1 MAANLLP
8 FVTQISNDR
17 VGSPFNALL
26 NKNATTGMMCGNPTF
41 SQTMAELN
49 YDTLDVLR
57 REHPGW
63 RLLCSDHAPLVVAF
77 LNRSFI
83 KPNVRI
89 IPESD
94 LSEALEDELFALRER
109 LGPDTFPRAARD
121 YLNDWASSAKGWLRK
136 FYLRGT
142 DEPHFDLV
150 PATERVIAWLT
161 ELEARSFVGTESRL
175 LTLFELLRQ
184 MATGSQSDPSARVAE
199 LQKRRDNL
207 DEEIRQTLEGQVS
220 LLDDTAM
227 RDRFQQFT
235 QMARELLSDFREVE
249 QNFRHLDRSVRERIA
264 LWEGSKAALLEEI
277 LGRRDAIDDS
287 DQGRSFHAFWD
298 FLMSDRRQ
306 QELTSL
312 LDTILDHPAIS
323 ATEPDPR
330 LRRVHY
336 DWLQAGDHTQRTVAD
351 LSKQLRRFLDD
362 QAWLENRRI
371 MDLLRGIEVKSLGV
385 RDTQPTAAGFMEMR
399 ETSADIRLPFERPLF
414 KPSFKPT
421 LATTI
426 LAASGEEI
434 DASALFAV
442 RVVDKA
448 ALASHIRHSLQKAQQ
463 VTLRELVETRPLEHG
478 LAEVIAYLE
487 IASGAFTITVDETAE
502 ETLQWSVLSE
512 DGALIRKSARLPRVI
527 FVR

>member
-1 MAANLLP
+1 
-8 FVTQISNDR
+8 
-17 VGSPFNALL
+17 
-26 NKNATTGMMCGNPTF
+26 
-41 SQTMAELN
+41 MAELN

-57 REHPGW
+57 KEHPGW
-63 RLLCSDHAPLVVAF
+63 RLLCSDHAPLVVSFLHRAF
-77 LNRSFI
+77 I
-83 KPNVRI
+83 QPNVRVM
-89 IPESD
+89 PEPV
-94 LSEALEDELFALRER
+94 LAEALEDELFALRES
-109 LGPDTFPRAARD
+109 LGPEAFPRSARD
-121 YLNDWASSAKGWLRK
+121 YLSDWASPNKGWLRK

-150 PATERVIAWLT
+150 PATERVIAWLSD
-161 ELEARSFVGTESRL
+161 LEARSFVGTESRL

-184 MATGSQSDPSARVAE
+184 MVTGSQSDPGARITE
-199 LQKRRDNL
+199 LQKRRDVI
-207 DEEIRQTLEGQVS
+207 DEEIRRTLEGEVP
-220 LLDDTAM
+220 LLDDTGM

-249 QNFRHLDRSVRERIA
+249 QNFRLLDRSVRERIA
-264 LWEGSKAALLEEI
+264 LWEGGKAALLDEI

-287 DQGRSFHAFWD
+287 DQGRSFRAFWD

-312 LDTILDHPAIS
+312 LDTILEHPAIRS
-323 ATEPDPR
+323 AEPDPR

-371 MDLLRGIEVKSLGV
+371 MDLLRSIEAKSV
-385 RDTQPTAAGFMEMR
+385 TIRDVQPTVPAFMEMR

-414 KPSFKPT
+414 TPAFKPT
-421 LATTI
+421 LTATI
-426 LAASGEEI
+426 LAASGDEI
-434 DASALFAV
+434 DASVLFAV

-448 ALASHIRHSLQKAQQ
+448 ALASHIRHALQISPQ
-463 VTLRELVETRPLEHG
+463 VTLRELVETRPLEQG

-502 ETLQWSVLSE
+502 DILKWETISN
-512 DGALIRKSARLPRVI
+512 DGIPIRKSARLPRVI